1 MNESKRVVLD
11 ALPPGGT
18 SDAAL
23 SLADAARWAIALSA
37 QVQEQSAPEVTI
49 RLNAPQ
55 AGATSGNGA
64 SVADVVSWAL
74 PTAAT
79 GAGGNSPTIVG
90 EADSSRSGATNRA
103 EASLADVVSRS
114 LPALAPEMGEDVSK
128 IAVQLDPLRALVEKQ
143 TGTVTENTQA
153 VAQNTVSQTHEG
165 AASTVGAV
173 AKTAAKTILGG
184 LTLVP
189 LVSAL
194 VGLFKGDKPEPPPLA
209 AYALPP
215 AIQFQGAVQQDNSQG
230 ILPADYGQDGLP
242 RAIPQGAQYYATPVT
257 VQVQAIDSRSFM
269 DHSEDIARAVRDA
282 LLNAHAL
289 GDVVSEL

>member
-1 MNESKRVVLD
+1 MSEAKRVVLN

-18 SDAAL
+18 DDAAL
-23 SLADAARWAIALSA
+23 SLVDAARWAIALTA
-37 QVQEQSAPEVTI
+37 QVQEQSTPDVTI
-49 RLNAPQ
+49 RLDSPQ
-55 AGATSGNGA
+55 AGPTSDGGT
-64 SVADVVSWAL
+64 SMADVVSWAL
-74 PTAAT
+74 PAAT
-79 GAGGNSPTIVG
+79 
-90 EADSSRSGATNRA
+90 
-103 EASLADVVSRS
+103 
-114 LPALAPEMGEDVSK
+114 PEMGENVSK
-128 IAVQLDPLRALVEKQ
+128 IAVQLEPLRALTERQ
-143 TGTVTENTQA
+143 TGTVAENTQA
-153 VAQNTVSQTHEG
+153 VAQNTVSQRHEG
-165 AASTVGAV
+165 AASAAGDA

-184 LTLVP
+184 LTLAP

-194 VGLFKGDKPEPPPLA
+194 VGLFKKDKPEPPPLA

-215 AIQFQGAVQQDNSQG
+215 AIQFQGAVQQGGSQG